1 MEPLPAAGESVF
13 DYRSTEFL
21 LLALGVVMTIGV
33 LIAASWLL
41 RTAIR
46 EHRAQLQREQ
56 KERESKSPSQSES
69 RE

>member
-1 MEPLPAAGESVF
+1 MEPLPTVPESVF

-33 LIAASWLL
+33 LITAIWLL
-41 RTAIR
+41 RAAVR
-46 EHRAQLQREQ
+46 EHRAQL
-56 KERESKSPSQSES
+56 EREERERAASARSES

>member
-1 MEPLPAAGESVF
+1 MEPLPAVSESVF

-33 LIAASWLL
+33 LIAAIWLL
-41 RTAIR
+41 RAAIR
-46 EHRAQLQREQ
+46 EHRTQL
-56 KERESKSPSQSES
+56 EREEREREASARSES